1 MTLTLANKR
10 APFELRM
17 RAEEVRAVRMFL
29 VHRGR
34 NAWHTTWSLR
44 YLPGYM
50 HLSLESAKSHAERER
65 KQGNVFYVVEIA
77 SLAAIS
83 DGKAILISELNE
95 SDAFSGVSSDELQR
109 LNELVRLKSLAFDQ
123 ILTVLRHGTIVWTQ
137 RSKDSEVVSLYS
149 ESVTELQPLTLESQ
163 LLRHQSQSAG
173 PTYLLQ
179 WSSESSTYSTAALLK
194 LQSAL
199 VSG

>member
-17 RAEEVRAVRMFL
+17 RAETVRAVKMFL

-34 NAWHTTWSLR
+34 NAWHSTWSLR
-44 YLPGYM
+44 YLQGHM
-50 HLSLESAKSHAERER
+50 HLSLESAKAHAERER
-65 KQGNVFYVVEIA
+65 KQGSVFYVVEIA

-83 DGKAILISELNE
+83 DGKAMLISELNE
-95 SDAFSGVSSDELQR
+95 SEAFSGVRPEELRR

-137 RSKDSEVVSLYS
+137 RSQNSEVVSLYS
-149 ESVTELQPLTLESQ
+149 ESVTELQPLTSESQ
-163 LLRHQSQSAG
+163 LLRHRSRSAG
-173 PTYLLQ
+173 PTYFLQ
-179 WSSESSTYSTAALLK
+179 WSSEISAYGTAALLK
-194 LQSAL
+194 LQSAF
-199 VSG
+199 V